1 MGLELELQ
9 LLDGETLDLRDGIV
23 PLMELYPHAERV
35 RPEFIQS
42 SVEINSGKCETIGE
56 LRDNLI
62 ATARGLLDR
71 CKTLGMALC
80 GAGTHPFSRRLALIT
95 PLPRYQRIER
105 QRGCLAHTQIT
116 YATHVHVGMKSADQ
130 AATALRRLVPSL
142 PLLTV
147 LSANSP
153 YWRSYD
159 TGHESYRQRLLAVTP
174 NSGIPPVFANW
185 GEFEKRYQTALRAGV
200 IHSIKDIHWS
210 ARFHPDFGTIEIR
223 NPDAQPTIAHAVAL
237 AGLIQTLAAYV
248 AATPRPELDPRLM
261 QGLGHW
267 LLRENLFRACQ
278 FGLDAEFVTSNDGAT
293 RPARALLFELFDLLR
308 STATELGNGICLDAL
323 EIASEHGLPY
333 VHQRRDFERQNSC
346 RFVTERLIERF
357 EEDIQRA
364 CGPPLQISESGSG

>member
-1 MGLELELQ
+1 MQ